1 MRGVCVYDRADRKKS
16 PYGARWSSGGKY
28 RFQFFSNKTDR
39 DAFITDFQ
47 KRIDLQGRAILSMS
61 AGDAMIWAE
70 CVKLAGSAPAVLQAV
85 QRMSDRSRLRAVSLT
100 AAQHEY
106 EEDLFNKGCDEDYR
120 RHVKKALGRFPS
132 AGRTAFDVSSA
143 EARSWAAGL
152 SFAPRTVRG
161 HVKTLTAFWNWMVL
175 RGYVAE
181 NIFKSV
187 PVPVVSESEPG
198 FLTVEQMRALMKAA
212 QADYPDAVAYFA
224 LGAFAGL
231 RSSAICRM
239 DWAEHIRF
247 EQRGILITG
256 ANAKN
261 KRRQFVDG
269 HEPNLW
275 AWLEWA
281 QNNAPEGFDLKARL
295 WERRREQVAEKAG
308 VVMPHNAL
316 RHSFCTFHCAL
327 YGDAGKTATLLTHRG
342 NVAILYQHYK
352 GNAGRG
358 DAEKYFS
365 IRP

>member
-16 PYGARWSSGGKY
+16 PYGARWSSEGKY
-28 RFQFFSNKTDR
+28 RFQFFSKKADR
-39 DAFITDFQ
+39 DAFITDFE
-47 KRIDLQGRAILSMS
+47 KRVGLHGRAILSMS

-70 CVKLAGSAPAVLQAV
+70 CVKLAGSAPAVLKAV
-85 QRMSDRSRLRAVSLT
+85 QQATDRSRLRRVDLS
-100 AAQHEY
+100 AARLEY

-120 RHVKKALGRFPS
+120 RHVKKALGRFPMS
-132 AGRTAFDVSSA
+132 GAAFDVGQA
-143 EARSWAAGL
+143 EARTWAAGL

-161 HVKTLTAFWNWMVL
+161 HIKILTAFWNWMVA
-175 RGYVAE
+175 RGYAADNV
-181 NIFKSV
+181 FRSV

-198 FLTVEQMRALMKAA
+198 FLTVDEMGRLMKAA
-212 QADYPDAVAYFA
+212 REHFPDAVAYFA

-239 DWAEHIRF
+239 DWEEHIRF

-281 QNNAPEGFDLKARL
+281 REHAPAGFDLEPRL
-295 WERRREQVAEKAG
+295 WERRREQVAEKAE

-316 RHSFCTFHCAL
+316 RHSFCTYHCAL

-352 GNAGRG
+352 GNAGRPE
-358 DAEKYFS
+358 AERYFG